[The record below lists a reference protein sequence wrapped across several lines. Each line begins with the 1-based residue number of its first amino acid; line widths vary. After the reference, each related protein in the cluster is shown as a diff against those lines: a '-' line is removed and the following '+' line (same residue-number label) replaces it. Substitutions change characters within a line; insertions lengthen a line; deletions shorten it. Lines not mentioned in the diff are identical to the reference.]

1 MSIAGRRWQLAYV
14 PTDTFIASSF
24 TATDLAL
31 LISALLIG
39 LTSSTFMMFV
49 SGYTATTEQEVERRL
64 AQLQRS
70 ESRTATIIENAQDA
84 FVTIDRHGIV
94 QEWNPQAE
102 QTFGWTRNEAVG
114 ESMGTLIV
122 PARLQAAHTA
132 ALASYDP
139 SKDSKVTGRRI
150 ELPAVH
156 RDGHEFPIELTI
168 TPIVTAGELELHA
181 FMHDIT
187 DRQLAEQELQH
198 AAELKTHFV
207 AMASHEMRTPLTSI
221 IGYAQTLL
229 DRWESLSDKERVSFI
244 QIIADQGERFG
255 GLIEDL
261 LMITQI
267 EDGKLRPR
275 PEHTNIRNV
284 ALHAARDIDIESRV
298 EIDPNLHVRIS
309 YHHLLQIL
317 VNYVKNAQKYG
328 RSPVV
333 LSAHAA
339 DQMVT
344 IDVADAGDGVDPAFE
359 PHLFE
364 RFSQADYRETG
375 KVRGVGLGLSIVDAL
390 ATTYGGTAGYRPNT
404 PNGSIFYVSL
414 PLSAAD
420 SDSE

>member
-1 MSIAGRRWQLAYV
+1 MAKRRRTPTQVHRHIEHRAAHHAHQLALGLLQLV
-14 PTDTFIASSF
+14 MQPT
-24 TATDLAL
+24 
-31 LISALLIG
+31 
-39 LTSSTFMMFV
+39 
-49 SGYTATTEQEVERRL
+49 QH
-64 AQLQRS
+64 
-70 ESRTATIIENAQDA
+70 A
-84 FVTIDRHGIV
+84 FGG
-94 QEWNPQAE
+94 A
-102 QTFGWTRNEAVG
+102 AVVV
-114 ESMGTLIV
+114 LHKV
-122 PARLQAAHTA
+122 DLQA
-132 ALASYDP
+132 
-139 SKDSKVTGRRI
+139 
-150 ELPAVH
+150 
-156 RDGHEFPIELTI
+156 
-168 TPIVTAGELELHA
+168 
-181 FMHDIT
+181 
-187 DRQLAEQELQH
+187 
-198 AAELKTHFV
+198 
-207 AMASHEMRTPLTSI
+207 
-221 IGYAQTLL
+221 
-229 DRWESLSDKERVSFI
+229 
-244 QIIADQGERFG
+244 G

-275 PEHTNIRNV
+275 PEHTNIRDV

-339 DQMVT
+339 DQLVT

-414 PLSAAD
+414 PLSAGD
-420 SDSE
+420 SDSV